1 MSTGRGPE
9 VLTGIAGSPGVAIG
23 TALVLGSRMQQ
34 VAKRHVDPSF
44 HDSEVARFRRAVG
57 RARSE
62 LRVISTRVPNVST
75 AHSVLEA
82 YALMVDDPM
91 LAEEVER
98 VIRQERRCAEW
109 AVLLATESIAAQL
122 AEARDHY
129 LRERA
134 RDIEMVGEHVLR
146 GFEGSS
152 AGNTRIP
159 RGPIVLVAR
168 DLSPVD
174 TAGIATGGP
183 GVAGGLVLPGST
195 VVAFVTE
202 RGTRTSHTS
211 ITARALKLPAVV
223 GMSDVFESVATGDVV
238 IVDGLRGVV
247 SVRPDVDALREAEVK
262 VEKYR
267 ALAAELALGSE
278 KEATTTDGVVVTMRA
293 NVEVPEE
300 AREAHAAGAVG
311 VGLYRTE
318 YLYIDRVTPPTEDEQ
333 TAAFKA
339 VIDAMPSS
347 PIVLRTFDVG
357 GDKFATTFK
366 LPVELNPMLGLRAV
380 RLAVSRPE
388 VFLEHLRAMVRAATY
403 AAALGEGGEVRVMV
417 PMVSTIAEL
426 RWSRQML
433 DRAIEQLAERGEP
446 APPHIALGVMIE
458 VPAAA
463 ILAEHFAREAE
474 FLSVGTND
482 LIQYSLAVDRAS
494 RRLAHL
500 ASPFDPSIARLIQGV
515 VEGGARHDRSVSVC
529 GAMAG
534 DSLTAL
540 LLLGLGVREFSM
552 EVAALAEIRET
563 FRRVSIE
570 EARNVAERALSFGTA
585 EEVEALYTEAF
596 GGRLADILSGE
607 AVDA

>member
-1 MSTGRGPE
+1 MGRGPE
-9 VLTGIAGSPGVAIG
+9 QLSGIAGSPGVAIG
-23 TALVLGSRMQQ
+23 TAIVLGSRMQQ
-34 VAKRHVDPSF
+34 VARRHVEPPF
-44 HDSEVARFRRAVG
+44 FDSEVARFKRAVG
-57 RARSE
+57 RARME
-62 LRVISTRVPNVST
+62 LRQVATRVPNVST

-91 LAEEVER
+91 LSDEVER
-98 VIRQERRCAEW
+98 RIRDEKRCAEW
-109 AVLLATESIAAQL
+109 AVLLAIETIAAQI
-122 AEARDHY
+122 AESRDPY
-129 LRERA
+129 LRERS
-134 RDIEMVGEHVLR
+134 RDIELVGEHVLR

-152 AGNTRIP
+152 AGNPRIP

-223 GMSDVFESVATGDVV
+223 GLSDVFENVATGDLV

-247 SVRPDVDALREAEVK
+247 RVRPDDETLREAELR

-267 ALAAELALGSE
+267 ALSAELALGRE
-278 KEATTTDGVVVTMRA
+278 RAATTRDGARITVRA

-300 AREAHAAGAVG
+300 AREARDAGAEG

-339 VIDAMPSS
+339 VVDAMPAS
-347 PIVLRTFDVG
+347 PIILRTFDVG

-388 VFLEHLRAMVRAATY
+388 VFLEHLRAMVRAASY
-403 AAALGEGGEVRVMV
+403 VAALGEGGEVRVMI
-417 PMVSTIAEL
+417 PMVSTIGEL
-426 RWSRQML
+426 RWARQML
-433 DRAIEQLAERGEP
+433 DRAIAQLCERGEAP
-446 APPHIALGVMIE
+446 PPHIPLGVMIE

-463 ILAEHFAREAE
+463 LLAEHFAREAE
-474 FLSVGTND
+474 FLSIGTND

-500 ASPFDPSIARLIQGV
+500 ASPFDPSIARLISNV
-515 VEGGARHDRSVSVC
+515 VQAGDRHGRSVSVC

-534 DSLTAL
+534 DPLTAL

-563 FRRVSIE
+563 FRRAS
-570 EARNVAERALSFGTA
+570 VAEAEDVAARALEVGTA
-585 EEVEALYTEAF
+585 DEVESLLVEAF
-596 GGRLADILSGE
+596 GTRLADILSGE
-607 AVDA
+607 VATA